1 MNRQSTTTT
10 AFDFFASLPSKAVP
24 ANIQKLVEQSFAKM
38 QSSYSAAS
46 AQTQKNARALEEVL
60 STSQKEAR
68 TIGDKVLRDAEA
80 NADAFFKTANA
91 LARAK
96 TLPEVVSL
104 QTDFV
109 SQQLKACETQG
120 KELFELSTKLA
131 QQTFDSLNSVVAT
144 SFQQFKL

>member
-1 MNRQSTTTT
+1 MNGQSDTT
-10 AFDFFASLPSKAVP
+10 AFDLFASLPPIAVP
-24 ANIQKLVEQSFAKM
+24 ANVQTLIEQSFAKM

-46 AQTQKNARALEEVL
+46 TQTQENARALEEVL

-68 TIGDKVLRDAEA
+68 AIGDKVLRDAEA
-80 NADAFFKTANA
+80 NADAFFKAANA

-109 SQQLKACETQG
+109 SRQLKAYETQG

-131 QQTFDSLNSVVAT
+131 QQTFDGFNSVVAT
-144 SFQQFKL
+144 SFRQFKV

>member
-1 MNRQSTTTT
+1 LNGQSATT
-10 AFDFFASLPSKAVP
+10 AFDLFASLPPIAIP
-24 ANIQKLVEQSFAKM
+24 ANVQTLIEQSFAKA
-38 QSSYSAAS
+38 QSSYAAAS

-68 TIGDKVLRDAEA
+68 AIGDKVLRDVEA
-80 NADAFFKTANA
+80 NADAFFKAANA

-96 TLPEVVSL
+96 TLPEIVSL

-120 KELFELSTKLA
+120 KELFELSTKLV

-144 SFQQFKL
+144 SFRQFKL